1 VSAARQAA
9 AEETYPITAH
19 GGDGDIVAVRAGR
32 GITRGA
38 FLADVAALAAW
49 LPERAHILNLC
60 ADRYRLM
67 VGFAAAICRGQVSL
81 LPPADAPGVLASVA
95 ADYPGVYAL
104 ADKALP
110 DMACPVLGYP
120 EHLTK
125 AAVGVVR
132 EIPGGQPA
140 LVLFTSG
147 STGRPVPVPKDW
159 GVLVRSARAAGARLG
174 VAALPGATIIGTVPH
189 QHSYGLESTI
199 MLGLQHGL
207 AVHAGGL
214 FYPADIRAAIAAAA
228 GPRVLVTTP
237 VHLRALLAEPEGM
250 PAVAL
255 ILSAT
260 APLERDLA
268 ARAEAC
274 FGGAL
279 VEIYGCTEAGQ
290 VATRRTVRD
299 EPWHCFEGAD
309 IRQDGRG
316 SWASG
321 AVVQGTAPLLD
332 EIELVGPG
340 RFRLGGRAAD
350 LVDVAGK
357 RTSIAHLNALLL
369 GVPGVRDGVFFV
381 PGTQGR
387 AVARLAALVVA
398 PGMSKQAILR
408 ALRARIDAAF
418 LPRPLVCVEALPRN
432 ALGKLPR
439 AVLLA
444 LLRGAGAP

>member
-9 AEETYPITAH
+9 AAPSYPITMH
-19 GGDGDIVAVRAGR
+19 GGDLDVVAVQGGR
-32 GITRGA
+32 GITRGE
-38 FLADVAALAAW
+38 FLADVAALAKL
-49 LPERAHILNLC
+49 LPERVYILNLC
-60 ADRYRLM
+60 ADRYRFM

-81 LPPADAPGVLASVA
+81 LPPADAPGVLAAVA
-95 ADYPGVYAL
+95 ADYPGLYAL

-110 DMACPVLGYP
+110 EMACPVLAYP
-120 EHLTK
+120 ENLAWAG
-125 AAVGVVR
+125 AAEVP

-147 STGRPVPVPKDW
+147 STGRPVAVPKSW

-174 VAALPGATIIGTVPH
+174 VAGLRGATVIGTVPH

-214 FYPADIRAAIAAAA
+214 FYPADIRAAIEAAA

-237 VHLRALLAEPEGM
+237 VHLRALVAEAM

-260 APLERDLA
+260 APLERALA

-274 FGGAL
+274 FGGEL

-321 AVVQGTAPLLD
+321 AAVEGTALLQD

-340 RFRLGGRAAD
+340 RFHLGGRAAD

-357 RTSIAHLNALLL
+357 RTSIAHLNVLLL
-369 GVPGVRDGVFFV
+369 GIPGVQDGVFCL
-381 PGTQGR
+381 PEADGR
-387 AVARLAALVVA
+387 PVARLTALVVA
-398 PGMSKQAILR
+398 PGVSKAAILR
-408 ALRARIDAAF
+408 ALRARVDAAF
-418 LPRPLVCVEALPRN
+418 LPRPLVFVDSLPRN

-439 AVLLA
+439 AA
-444 LLRGAGAP
+444 LLSLARGGKD